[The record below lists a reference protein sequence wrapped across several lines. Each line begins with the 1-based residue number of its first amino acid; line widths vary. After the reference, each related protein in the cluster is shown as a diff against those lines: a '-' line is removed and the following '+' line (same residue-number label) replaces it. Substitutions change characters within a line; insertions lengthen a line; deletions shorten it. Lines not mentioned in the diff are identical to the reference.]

1 MSLAQGFN
9 AFMKGSIAADN
20 LREGRRARD
29 MQEQQVNLSEEQAQR
44 TRSLDDVYAV
54 ANLAT
59 DLGVSSD
66 AGLRIDKAK
75 LTALWEAQAA
85 SGKIDPRLQQ
95 LAALLGNDD
104 SAAKNNPGFSFTGV
118 TLDGDTIALQGGYDG
133 EETTKFSTVDRK
145 PGDDAEVAFASYG
158 DASKLMANQYNQ
170 MWNRPGVSGY
180 KREYQMKNGLNKN
193 NDQIRDNEALIYDAV
208 GQLTN
213 ELEDAINKIA
223 GNEKGAAITTKL
235 KRALAGKP
243 YTEQLK
249 ILQQYGSE
257 LQLPASKAITPDV
270 EKAAAEADAAG
281 EETTTTAEVKVAGGE
296 ATTDNSAKIAE
307 LEARMA
313 KVPPGRAGVARKKEL
328 QNQIEQLKS
337 EAPTAT
343 TTNDNSAEIAR
354 LEEEI
359 ASIPSGEGRGGE
371 VRREALQGQ
380 VDQLKGASPAPVAP
394 TEEAAPVDENPAIQ
408 SGVEKAKAATD
419 EDIVEGKVQFTQEEI
434 VALQERLKAK
444 GIETLEDMNK
454 ATREEQQ
461 ELRAMLSTIAV
472 NKEQRE
478 EYLKRMNNVMSTG
491 STDYNSKEMQEAQ
504 IAQRQV
510 AVNESTARTGRQNA
524 ATSQANSQRL
534 ITEMNGTFRGNQ
546 GTFIGKKVDK
556 ISSLFTDKKT
566 GEALDPSVDEYKKAA
581 FGVGGAISSIW
592 GKTKEQLR
600 ILKSGAS
607 AMEKKTAQQQLN
619 MLEQALLAQISF
631 GMQFVSAKGDLEW
644 SMATDS
650 GASLSGNDSALSR
663 IARDGD
669 GFMIRKPGSGT
680 QDGDAFTGEQLAELF
695 GDKDLFYFF
704 DQKLTA
710 IEGKR

>member
-1 MSLAQGFN
+1 MSLLTSFGN
-9 AFMKGSIAADN
+9 ALQSSSKAS
-20 LREGRRARD
+20 GRRQARS
-29 MQEQQVNLSEEQAQR
+29 MQEKSIQLAEEEAQR

-66 AGLRIDKAK
+66 AGLRIDEAK

-104 SAAKNNPGFSFTGV
+104 SAAKNNTGFSFKGV

-133 EETTKFSTVDRK
+133 EETTKFSTVGRE
-145 PGDDAEVAFASYG
+145 PGDDAEVAFASYT
-158 DASKLMANQYNQ
+158 DASGLMANQYNQ

-180 KREYQMKNGLNKN
+180 KREYELKNGLNKN

-223 GNEKGAAITTKL
+223 GNKKGAAITTKL
-235 KRALAGKP
+235 KQALAGKP

-257 LQLPASKAITPDV
+257 LQLPASKAITPAV
-270 EKAAAEADAAG
+270 EKAAAEA
-281 EETTTTAEVKVAGGE
+281 ETTTTAEVKVAGGE

-313 KVPPGRAGVARKKEL
+313 KVPPGRAGLARKKEL

-337 EAPTAT
+337 EDPTAT
-343 TTNDNSAEIAR
+343 TTTENSAEIAR

-394 TEEAAPVDENPAIQ
+394 TAAAEEGKPVAA
-408 SGVEKAKAATD
+408 SGSGLKKAVEAT
-419 EDIVEGKVQFTQEEI
+419 EKDIVEGNVQFTQAEI
-434 VALQERLKAK
+434 ESLQERLKAK
-444 GIETLEDMNK
+444 GIDTLEEMNK

-472 NKEQRE
+472 NKDQRA
-478 EYLKRMNNVMSTG
+478 EYLKRMNNVMATG
-491 STDYNSKEMQEAQ
+491 SADFNSKEMQEAK
-504 IAQRQV
+504 IAQQTEDRAGYQ
-510 AVNESTARTGRQNA
+510 AETARTVAETGRLNYFRQVEAQDWNV
-524 ATSQANSQRL
+524 SEKVGDR
-534 ITEMNGTFRGNQ
+534 IRGNFAAAKAAIY
-546 GTFIGKKVDK
+546 GTDDDGNVNSDINFDEGRFF
-556 ISSLFTDKKT
+556 S
-566 GEALDPSVDEYKKAA
+566 EYKGAFEGAYTEFRNAPSGTPRKAQSQVA
-581 FGVGGAISSIW
+581 LNSMISMGIQALAESEEYGSFGENFLPDGAIDYIDGNDNLLSRLQVQADGSVIVYDPTT
-592 GKTKEQLR
+592 GSQQDESVPASVLRQIFGDSGYAYFIKEVR
-600 ILKSGAS
+600 G
-607 AMEKKTAQQQLN
+607 
-619 MLEQALLAQISF
+619 
-631 GMQFVSAKGDLEW
+631 AKG
-644 SMATDS
+644 
-650 GASLSGNDSALSR
+650 SLK
-663 IARDGD
+663 ARA
-669 GFMIRKPGSGT
+669 KT
-680 QDGDAFTGEQLAELF
+680 NKAV
-695 GDKDLFYFF
+695 
-704 DQKLTA
+704 
-710 IEGKR
+710 